1 MALRLLPQTT
11 SHPCGDAGL
20 FVDILGEGRG
30 FLFDLGHSIK
40 ISNRLIRRVEV
51 VCISHTHL
59 DHFVN
64 ITYFIRN
71 SITRENPIKMIG
83 PPNFIK
89 NIQGLFNAFTWNI
102 SEEYPLELHVTEY
115 DEKKI
120 KEARFSAKNKFKME
134 YLGRRKAPEFLIE
147 DKTITLKA
155 CILDH
160 GTEVLAYRL
169 DEKKHIN
176 VRKDK
181 LKSLGFE
188 SGPWLNNLKK
198 AIIEELPEDTR
209 IETPKGIFKLK
220 DLKEELILITEGH
233 SIGYLVDFNYT
244 EENVEKIIK
253 NFKGVQ
259 LLYIEA
265 SFKKS
270 EWKRA
275 KTRKHLTSYQ
285 AGKIAKLLS
294 VKKVVPIHLSP
305 KFLGMEN
312 IIFEEVKK
320 SFLK

>member
-1 MALRLLPQTT
+1 MALRLLSQTT

-20 FVDILGEGRG
+20 FVDILGEGRA
-30 FLFDLGHSIK
+30 FLFDLGNSVK
-40 ISNRLIRRVEV
+40 LSNRLIRRVEV
-51 VCISHTHL
+51 VLISHTHL

-71 SITRENPIKMIG
+71 SITRETPIKMIG
-83 PPNFIK
+83 PPGFIK
-89 NIQGLFNAFTWNI
+89 NVQGLFNAFTWNI
-102 SEEYPLELHVTEY
+102 SEEYPLNLHIIEY
-115 DEKKI
+115 NEKTI
-120 KEARFSAKNKFKME
+120 KEARFSAKNKFRME
-134 YLGRRKAPEFLIE
+134 YLGRRRAPEFLIE
-147 DKTITLKA
+147 DKTITLKG

-169 DEKKHIN
+169 DEKRHIN
-176 VRKDK
+176 VKKDR
-181 LKSLGFE
+181 LQSLGFE

-198 AIIEELPEDTR
+198 AIVDELPENTI
-209 IETPKGIFKLK
+209 IETPKGSFPLKKLK
-220 DLKEELILITEGH
+220 DDLILITEGH

-244 EENVEKIIK
+244 EENLEKILK

-265 SFKKS
+265 SFKKT

-275 KTRKHLTSYQ
+275 KKRKHLTSHQ
-285 AGKIAKLLS
+285 AGKIAKMLS

-305 KFLGMEN
+305 KFLGKEN
-312 IIFEEVKK
+312 LIFEEVKK